1 MRYNAQTDPAVLLG
15 GPTQKEMNMSKN
27 VGTADRII
35 RATIGLVAIALTITG
50 RWAPW
55 GWIGIVPLV
64 TGLVGYCPVYR
75 MLGLNTCAV

>member
-1 MRYNAQTDPAVLLG
+1 
-15 GPTQKEMNMSKN
+15 MSKN
-27 VGTADRII
+27 VGTADRVI
-35 RATIGLVAIALTITG
+35 RVTIGLIAITLTING

-75 MLGLNTCAV
+75 MLGLNTGPV